1 MLCPDALVLGKVLH
15 ATWAAGPQR
24 AIQAFQA
31 PQASG
36 LHVTTQHVMVG
47 EPAVSY
53 SYISQSG
60 PVNCFHEIST
70 ERSSN
75 GVTPAWSQPS
85 NDYGFFPDLFTLPC
99 EESYVLPDLNTEL
112 AFSSD
117 TSSTKQVV
125 AAEPVIAAEGVQVQA
140 SSQMTFHH
148 NAVASSVTPIS
159 SRQTSLDRRAT
170 VQGTSDSR
178 FRCSEGCPTV
188 YLRVGDCRR
197 HLKKHNG
204 PFYPCEQ
211 PNCPMVFYRMDKLC
225 AHMSKGH
232 GLPVPTRA
240 TMHRQRRG
248 ASALL
253 RGD

>member
-1 MLCPDALVLGKVLH
+1 VNIHGLVVIGPESLLARVRALCPDALVLSQV
-15 ATWAAGPQR
+15 AAGPQR
-24 AIQAFQA
+24 GVQ

-53 SYISQSG
+53 PYISQSG
-60 PVNCFHEIST
+60 PVNCLHEVST

-117 TSSTKQVV
+117 PSSTKQVV
-125 AAEPVIAAEGVQVQA
+125 AAEPIIAAQGVQVQA
-140 SSQMTFHH
+140 SSQTTIRH
-148 NAVASSVTPIS
+148 NAVAGSVTPMS
-159 SRQTSLDRRAT
+159 SRQ
-170 VQGTSDSR
+170 TSDSR

-232 GLPVPTRA
+232 GVPVPTRA